1 MARGGPAEASSSPP
15 FPSTVSCPLVPP
27 IIPKHPAAAC
37 RHCEETAR
45 TSTRGEREGAAVE
58 RSQPVRRERST
69 SRTIGLL
76 ARGRRE
82 QYLSLRVSNNI
93 RLPARICCP
102 DGFVCSATFPPLSLC
117 LKEFVSE
124 HSATMQGGVS
134 KAGTQWSETTTSGGP
149 GSAPPQVT
157 GTTGSVRSGGR
168 ARPPQSSWTFW

>member
-1 MARGGPAEASSSPP
+1 M
-15 FPSTVSCPLVPP
+15 PP
-27 IIPKHPAAAC
+27 IISKHPTAVC

-102 DGFVCSATFPPLSLC
+102 DGFVCSATFPPTLTLLERICFRTFSHNARRR
-117 LKEFVSE
+117 FQSWN
-124 HSATMQGGVS
+124 TMVGDNHLGR
-134 KAGTQWSETTTSGGP
+134 AGFGPPSSNRHDRFRPVGGP
-149 GSAPPQVT
+149 GPAPTVQLDIL
-157 GTTGSVRSGGR
+157 VRHI
-168 ARPPQSSWTFW
+168 QF